1 VTDDSY
7 FTYATAAEYVHV
19 SATTLR
25 EAVRAQ
31 QLVAV
36 RIGRSV
42 RFTRADLDAYMR
54 MHRVEPKRVER
65 RAAATSTLSPAE
77 RMRAAARAA
86 GLL

>member
-1 VTDDSY
+1 MTDDSY
-7 FTYATAAEYVHV
+7 FTYETAAAYVHL
-19 SATTLR
+19 SETTLR

-42 RFTRADLDAYMR
+42 RFTRTDLDAYMR
-54 MHRVEPKRVER
+54 MHRAEPKRVER
-65 RAAATSTLSPAE
+65 RAATTSTLSPAE

>member
-25 EAVRAQ
+25 EAVRDQ

-65 RAAATSTLSPAE
+65 RAATTSTLSPAE